1 MNILKIYQN
10 FFLRNVILIIVFLS
24 VIFSCVYND
33 FYSQI
38 HKVHIGWFKLL
49 FTICIGIFPFYIAII
64 FSNMVL
70 IKELFLKKKYASF
83 IVMFI
88 LFWCSFYFIVC
99 YYFDYFDL
107 GKFTALKLVTVAS
120 NGTGI
125 YFIHLW
131 ILRNISK
138 GQKDILNFEAELSF
152 LKQQLNPHF
161 LLNAMNNLYGESLSE
176 PENVPDRILNLA
188 DMLRY
193 QIEATKKNLVP
204 LNEEV
209 NFIKRYVEYY
219 TFRNEKLEVNQSFE
233 GAIDAI
239 EIPPL
244 FFLPLVENAVKFSGE
259 VPLPIIKMHLN
270 INKRKLSFSL
280 QNNFLVSGSRLTG
293 TGIGIENL
301 KRRLEVYGLKHELIA
316 TKQDNMY
323 TIKLNI
329 WELPTAAL

>member
-10 FFLRNVILIIVFLS
+10 FFLRNVIVITLFVFIIFG
-24 VIFSCVYND
+24 CVYSD
-33 FYSQI
+33 FNEEI
-38 HKVHIGWFKLL
+38 HKVKISAPKLL
-49 FTICIGIFPFYIAII
+49 IRIVIGLSPLYLAII
-64 FSNMVL
+64 FSNVIL
-70 IKELFLKKKYASF
+70 IKQLLLKDKYLYFFPSFL
-83 IVMFI
+83 
-88 LFWCSFYFIVC
+88 LFWWL
-99 YYFDYFDL
+99 YYYYIYVGPNEL
-107 GKFTALKLVTVAS
+107 TVLTMVMGIS
-120 NGTGI
+120 NGTVS
-125 YFIHLW
+125 YFLHLW

-204 LNEEV
+204 LKDEI

-233 GAIDAI
+233 GTIDAI

-259 VPLPIIKMHLN
+259 VPLPVITMHLS